1 MTTENSTK
9 PENVVVVN
17 PVEVTSSSQHP
28 DRSNP
33 FGLDVSAD
41 ESDQD
46 HYERVWNTHLLES
59 KVMESL
65 TPEHVESIANAI
77 PDDQVDMTNLHMPT
91 RQEVTERIVK
101 EVLTSNNVKVII
113 NTVEELEAFE
123 ASRQK
128 SEDTGDYTNASI
140 RSFATTKSNVH
151 IAPKLFF
158 DYIKGSLNESEVT
171 ALSERLLRFKQIF
184 DITAKSGQLALH
196 ENAADNII
204 RIVKEQEAAA
214 CGYKKYVQEKTIN
227 TFIKNVEDRAAFFKP
242 FREFPRLIPD
252 DVLEKLTAAQEK
264 NIFEEFWILY
274 LDYSKETI
282 KSNATKVRDKDPIL
296 FGKLTKEDTKLFY
309 IACWEDE
316 YCDLTLDKFVT
327 AMQTIDSSY
336 TLPEVKLPKI
346 SEIGELLEEKKRRA
360 SVLAKTNS
368 SNYREVAEQE
378 ATRKAEVPTTQ
389 QSSSSIKMKKIGFFR
404 KLFNSF

>member
-1 MTTENSTK
+1 MTGTKFNPETVELST
-9 PENVVVVN
+9 
-17 PVEVTSSSQHP
+17 P

-33 FGLDVSAD
+33 YGLAVSAD

-59 KVMESL
+59 KVMEGL
-65 TPEHVESIANAI
+65 TPEHVASISNAV
-77 PDDQVDMTNLHMPT
+77 PDNQVDMTNLHMLT
-91 RQEVTERIVK
+91 RQEVTDKIVK
-101 EVLTSNNVKVII
+101 EILTSNNVKVTI

-128 SEDTGDYTNASI
+128 SEDTGDYTNDI
-140 RSFATTKSNVH
+140 LRSFATTNSNVH

-158 DYIKGSLNESEVT
+158 DYIKGSLTESEVT

-196 ENAADNII
+196 ESASDNII

-227 TFIKNVEDRAAFFKP
+227 TFIKSVEDKAAFFKP

-252 DVLEKLTAAQEK
+252 DVLEKLTVAQDK

-282 KSNATKVRDKDPIL
+282 KSNATKVREKDPIL

-336 TLPEVKLPKI
+336 TLPEVTLPKI

-360 SVLAKTNS
+360 AVLAKTNR
-368 SNYREVAEQE
+368 SNFQEVAEQE
-378 ATRKAEVPTTQ
+378 ASRKVEVSSTQ
-389 QSSSSIKMKKIGFFR
+389 HSDPSKMKKPGFFKR
-404 KLFNSF
+404 LFTAS